1 MKTFHK
7 ILLTGLLLLALLLP
21 FTAQA
26 SEFKEDKVIFGGT
39 YTLLSGETLEGD
51 LVIFA
56 GNATIE
62 EDATVDGDVAILG
75 GRVLTN
81 GTIRGDLV
89 ALGGYVEIK
98 SEAVILG
105 DLTVLGSNIERSED
119 AVIQGTMITHTDLPT
134 EISIPSIIQLS
145 EGSFPNFRMWNT
157 PFLSLSWFFFRAVI
171 WAGVAILATLFL
183 KTQQERV
190 NEAAFAQPAISWVV
204 GFLVVILF
212 PVVVIAL
219 LITILL
225 SPLSILAVLIALAA
239 SALGWVSLGMEV
251 GLRLT
256 KNMERK
262 IDPALLAGLGTFILI
277 VIFNGFSKLVPC
289 IGFLPKALVGMWMLG
304 AVALTQFGTQRY
316 PRGRETSSPPI
327 EEEEIPDDLGE
338 TPEGN
343 AEGHEETKK

>member
-1 MKTFHK
+1 MKTYHK
-7 ILLTGLLLLALLLP
+7 YLLISILLIAFLIP

-39 YTLLSGETLEGD
+39 YTLTSGETLNGD
-51 LVIFA
+51 LVVFG

-62 EDATVDGDVAILG
+62 EGATVNGDVAILG

-81 GTIRGDLV
+81 GTIQGDLV
-89 ALGGYVEIK
+89 ALGGYVEIE

-105 DLTVLGSNIERSED
+105 DLTVLGSNIERSDD
-119 AVIQGTMITHTDLPT
+119 AVIQGTMVTHTDLPT
-134 EISIPSIIQLS
+134 EITIPSIIQLS
-145 EGSFPNFRMWNT
+145 EGTFPNVRLWNT

-171 WAGVAILATLFL
+171 WAGLAILATLFL

-190 NEAAFAQPAISWVV
+190 NETAFAQPAVSWVV
-204 GFLVVILF
+204 GFLVVILL

-225 SPLSILAVLIALAA
+225 SPLSILAVLIVLAA
-239 SALGWVSLGMEV
+239 SALGWVSLGLEV
-251 GLRLT
+251 GQRLT
-256 KNMERK
+256 KNMERN
-262 IDPALLAGLGTFILI
+262 IDPALIAGLGTFILM

-289 IGFLPKALVGMWMLG
+289 IGFLPKTLVGMWMLG

-316 PRGRETSSPPI
+316 PREMKTPPTPI
-327 EEEEIPDDLGE
+327 EEEIPDDLGDSPQENAQEGE
-338 TPEGN
+338 TT
-343 AEGHEETKK
+343 EE